1 MSNYI
6 ECNDTVVFHP
16 GYYIAEIMEESGLTQ
31 KDFAE
36 RLDITLENL
45 SLLICG
51 KQSLS
56 MDVAMKLSEMIGTS
70 VNYWLNLQNA
80 YDRNRRVE

>member
-6 ECNDTVVFHP
+6 ECNDTVVFQT

-31 KDFAE
+31 KYFAE

-45 SLLICG
+45 SLLIC
-51 KQSLS
+51 
-56 MDVAMKLSEMIGTS
+56 
-70 VNYWLNLQNA
+70 
-80 YDRNRRVE
+80 